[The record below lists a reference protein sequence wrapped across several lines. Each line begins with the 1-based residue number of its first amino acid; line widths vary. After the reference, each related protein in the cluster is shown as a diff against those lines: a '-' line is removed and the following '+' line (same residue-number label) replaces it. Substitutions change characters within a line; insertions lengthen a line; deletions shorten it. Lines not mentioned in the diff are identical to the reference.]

1 MARVLFHRENRI
13 VPLGIMIFVLF
24 LFFYHLDLEHN
35 DPVIVHG
42 LPDLP
47 QDLSSRQS
55 PLKEES
61 KQQPLPSAQPSPSAV
76 PVAPLTP
83 SSDEQEPST
92 RAQERPKP
100 KQKPKKQPK
109 QYGQLSPDDVV
120 LLFKTGASVLWRRLP
135 IHLSTSFEPSR
146 IPADNVIIYSDYP
159 ETIGSWQVIDVLEN
173 STETVLKTDNYEPY
187 RQQPDYEARQV
198 YAEMANVEGDGNGP
212 AGGWKL
218 DKYKFLPLIQHA
230 GRAKPDAKWYIYIE
244 DDGYIF
250 LPNLLLHLEKFSWQ
264 EPWYFGGLAWKHGDY
279 FAHGGAG
286 FVLSRGAWEQSFGL
300 EEDMVTKYADFTEA
314 HGCGDHV
321 LGHVM
326 QDYGINFGQIHGKS
340 EYSWGFNPEPHWGG
354 WFRRASW
361 CYPLYSWHHTHSKD
375 VARLYN
381 FEQSWDFEKKGQM
394 RYRDFFK
401 AMIEP
406 YMRRRVEWWDN
417 QSSRYE
423 LRSDNVADAQPPE
436 GVSKQIWHGAWKS
449 VDACEA
455 ACVAWEG
462 CVQWTFY
469 EDQCRMDENFMLGM
483 GIPVGDLRRQT
494 SLPRTSGWLPQRAEK
509 WVCDA

>member
-1 MARVLFHRENRI
+1 ML
-13 VPLGIMIFVLF
+13 FVLF
-24 LFFYHLDLEHN
+24 LFFYHLDLEHT
-35 DPVIVHG
+35 DPNIKG

-47 QDLSSRQS
+47 PELLVRPREGSR
-55 PLKEES
+55 P
-61 KQQPLPSAQPSPSAV
+61 QQPLPSVQPPPSAV
-76 PVAPLTP
+76 PVAQVH
-83 SSDEQEPST
+83 SSDDRTPTQQQPKP
-92 RAQERPKP
+92 QQQQQQQQPPKP
-100 KQKPKKQPK
+100 KKYQ
-109 QYGQLSPDDVV
+109 GALTSDDVV

-135 IHLSTSFEPSR
+135 IHLSTTFAPTR
-146 IPADNVIIYSDYP
+146 ISPDNIIIYSDYP
-159 ETIGSWQVIDVLEN
+159 ETIGAWQVIDVLEN
-173 STETVLKTDNYEPY
+173 STETVRQSDNYEPY
-187 RQQPDYEARQV
+187 RQQADYEARQV

-212 AGGWKL
+212 SGGWKL

-230 GRAKPDAKWYIYIE
+230 GRAKPDAKWYIYLE

-250 LPNLLLHLEKFSWQ
+250 LPNLLQHLEKFSWR

-286 FVLSRGAWEQSFGL
+286 FVLSRGAWEKSFGV
-300 EEDMVTKYADFTEA
+300 EEDMVAKYAAFTEA

-326 QDYGINFGQIHGKS
+326 QDYGINFGQVHGKS

-361 CYPLYSWHHTHSKD
+361 CFPVYSWHHMHSKD

-381 FEQSWDFEKKGQM
+381 LELSWDNEKKGQM
-394 RYRDFFK
+394 KFRDFFN
-401 AMIEP
+401 AMIKP
-406 YMRRRVEWWDN
+406 YLHRRIEWWDN

-423 LRSDNVADAQPPE
+423 LRSDNIADAQPPE
-436 GVSKQIWHGAWKS
+436 KVSKEVWLKAWQS

-455 ACVAWEG
+455 ACVAWDN

-469 EDQCRMDENFMLGM
+469 EDQCRMDENLMLGM

-494 SLPRTSGWLPQRAEK
+494 SLPRTSGWLPERTEK
-509 WVCDA
+509 WVCED